1 MKKLILFFVLM
12 ICITSAFAQTKM
24 AACCAPVAATEQFAM
39 LANDK
44 KFMMSH
50 DAPLP
55 FNYRSA
61 NGTDITFKTAD
72 GTDAHG
78 WMVKAQKPTDY
89 YLFVIHEYWG
99 LNDYIKQETE
109 KLSNRAWRK
118 CHCN

>member
-1 MKKLILFFVLM
+1 MM
-12 ICITSAFAQTKM
+12 MSITSTFAQKKM
-24 AACCAPVAATEQFAM
+24 AACCAPVAATDQFAM

-55 FNYRSA
+55 FVYHSA

-78 WMVKAQKPTDY
+78 MDGESTKANQL
-89 YLFVIHEYWG
+89 LFIC
-99 LNDYIKQETE
+99 DT
-109 KLSNRAWRK
+109 
-118 CHCN
+118 